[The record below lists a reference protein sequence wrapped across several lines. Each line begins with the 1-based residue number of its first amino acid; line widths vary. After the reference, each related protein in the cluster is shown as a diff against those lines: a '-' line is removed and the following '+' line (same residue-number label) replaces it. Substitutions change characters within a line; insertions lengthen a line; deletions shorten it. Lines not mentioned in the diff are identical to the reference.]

1 MKLDNAVM
9 SMYIEKYLVNKQRHN
24 NNTIHIYM
32 TAPTGTSL
40 CDTNVTRL
48 VPIGHVWLV
57 EILYADI
64 TDIGPVFFFV

>member
-1 MKLDNAVM
+1 MKLENTVM
-9 SMYIEKYLVNKQRHN
+9 SMYIEKYLVTKQRHN

-48 VPIGHVWLV
+48 VPIGHV
-57 EILYADI
+57 
-64 TDIGPVFFFV
+64 